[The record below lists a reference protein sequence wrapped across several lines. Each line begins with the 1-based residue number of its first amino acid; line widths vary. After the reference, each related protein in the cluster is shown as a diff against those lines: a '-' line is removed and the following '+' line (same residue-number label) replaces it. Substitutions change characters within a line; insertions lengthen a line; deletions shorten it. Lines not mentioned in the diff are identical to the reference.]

1 MALYDEIE
9 TILSDFGQKLQEDL
23 QQSLRDKG
31 VKAGGG
37 DSRLSNSIKFSV
49 EPVAGGI
56 SMKLAM
62 PEYGEAVDK
71 GRKAAWVSEEGQKSI
86 AQWGKSRGYVGKLA
100 NRTLAKRIG
109 EQNSAKAKN
118 KTRKQWVKPKKP
130 SFEKQVKAFVYVVNR
145 KLSRYGYKGN
155 GFYSE
160 VVEDGRLEQL
170 KIDLANVLKT
180 NIGIEIIDLTKI

>member
-9 TILSDFGQKLQEDL
+9 TILSDFGQKLQDDL

-71 GRKAAWVSEEGQKSI
+71 GRIAAGVSKEGQDSI
-86 AQWGKSRGYVGKLA
+86 AKWGKSRGYVGSFA
-100 NRTLAKRIG
+100 
-109 EQNSAKAKN
+109 N
-118 KTRKQWVKPKKP
+118 KTLENRLKKQSQNKTDRKKKVLKKP
-130 SFEKQVKAFVYVVNR
+130 SFDKQVKAFVYVVSR
-145 KLSRYGYKGN
+145 KLKLYGYKGN

-160 VVEDGRLEQL
+160 VVNDGRLDKL
-170 KIDLANVLKT
+170 KVDLANVLKT
-180 NIGIEIIDLTKI
+180 NVGIEIIDLTKI